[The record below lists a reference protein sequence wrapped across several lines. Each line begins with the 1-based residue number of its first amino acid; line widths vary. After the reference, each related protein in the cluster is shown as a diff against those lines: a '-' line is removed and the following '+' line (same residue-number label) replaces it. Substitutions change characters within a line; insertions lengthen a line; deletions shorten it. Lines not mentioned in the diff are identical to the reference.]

1 MFPTSTQK
9 KNWIFKDELDLN
21 ALREEANKKF
31 VTKYGAHM
39 SPDERNTFFL
49 DANEEHI
56 IQKCHEY
63 MLRDFC
69 HKFQPTMPK
78 YVFATALNYLK
89 RFYLYN
95 SVMDYHP
102 KEIMVT
108 CLFLACKVDEFNV
121 SLAQFVANIKGN
133 QSRATTVILNNE
145 LFLME
150 QIKYNLKVHH
160 PFKAIEGFLLDIKTR
175 TRMSDP
181 DRMRTHIDS
190 FIDKLLF
197 TDACLLFAPSQ
208 LALAA
213 VLHSAS
219 QIKENLD
226 SYVTDL
232 LLGETGSEHLKD
244 LIEVVRRI
252 RILHVRIADD
262 HTKELSRISKKLDKC
277 RNQENNPFSEK
288 YKDRIQ
294 EALNNSL

>member
-1 MFPTSTQK
+1 MFQTSTQK
-9 KNWIFKDELDLN
+9 SNWIFKDELDLN
-21 ALREEANKKF
+21 ALREDANSKF
-31 VTKYGAHM
+31 VARFGSHM
-39 SPDERNTFFL
+39 DPDERDAFFL
-49 DANEEHI
+49 NANEEHI

-69 HKFQPTMPK
+69 HKFQPPMTK

-133 QSRATTVILNNE
+133 QSRASTVILNNE

-160 PFKAIEGFLLDIKTR
+160 TFKSIEGFLLDIKTR

-181 DRMRTHIDS
+181 DRMRSHIDS

-232 LLGETGSEHLKD
+232 LLGDKGAAYLNE
-244 LIEVVRRI
+244 LIEIVRRI
-252 RILHVRIADD
+252 RMLHARVADD
-262 HTKELSRISKKLDKC
+262 HTKELPRISKKLDKC
-277 RNQENNPFSEK
+277 RNQENNPFSDR

-294 EALNNSL
+294 EALNNSM

>member
-1 MFPTSTQK
+1 
-9 KNWIFKDELDLN
+9 
-21 ALREEANKKF
+21 
-31 VTKYGAHM
+31 
-39 SPDERNTFFL
+39 
-49 DANEEHI
+49 
-56 IQKCHEY
+56 
-63 MLRDFC
+63 
-69 HKFQPTMPK
+69 
-78 YVFATALNYLK
+78 
-89 RFYLYN
+89 
-95 SVMDYHP
+95 MDYHP

-181 DRMRTHIDS
+181 DRMRPHIDS

-232 LLGETGSEHLKD
+232 LLGDTGSEHLKD

-252 RILHVRIADD
+252 RILHVRTADD
-262 HTKELSRISKKLDKC
+262 HSKELSRISKKLDKC

>member
-1 MFPTSTQK
+1 
-9 KNWIFKDELDLN
+9 
-21 ALREEANKKF
+21 
-31 VTKYGAHM
+31 M
-39 SPDERNTFFL
+39 SPDDRNSFFL

-63 MLRDFC
+63 ILRDFC

-232 LLGETGSEHLKD
+232 LLGDTGSEHLKD

-252 RILHVRIADD
+252 RILHVRTADD

-294 EALNNSL
+294 ESLNNSL